1 MYSYSIKVYI
11 WFFLSDFVYNP
22 RFDILRTY
30 LRRRVTALLAKN
42 LKFKFKS
49 TYLFYDL
56 FKKYN
61 FLGDKNNIITL

>member
-11 WFFLSDFVYNP
+11 GFFLSDFVYNP

-42 LKFKFKS
+42 FANLNLSQHIYSTICLK
-49 TYLFYDL
+49 
-56 FKKYN
+56 
-61 FLGDKNNIITL
+61 NIII